1 MIEIVNEEDV
11 EKLQKMADYIG
22 ELLDPKKL
30 ANLQVMGKHGNPL
43 SPMDTGLGLTIED
56 LSKNYPDI
64 YKMYLN
70 SISICGMVE
79 DVIVE
84 VFE

>member
-1 MIEIVNEEDV
+1 MIELIDDGDIDKIKKIANEI
-11 EKLQKMADYIG
+11 A
-22 ELLDPKKL
+22 ELSDPQKL
-30 ANLQVMGKHGNPL
+30 ADLQVMGKHGNPL

-56 LSKNYPDI
+56 LARDHPDL

-70 SISICGMVE
+70 NISICSMVE